1 MACLVFASTEETARM
16 HRNNVDTRQYG
27 EAEIVTDRNAALKRL
42 SCADAPE
49 WASVNG
55 AMMRA
60 REALRYISDR
70 C

>member
-1 MACLVFASTEETARM
+1 MQTAQM

-27 EAEIVTDRNAALKRL
+27 ETEIVIDRTAALNRL
-42 SCADAPE
+42 SSADAPE

-60 REALRYISDR
+60 REAFDYITDR